1 MEIDWNNILSTT
13 DNMEVVALREHPLG
27 EEVQVTFDRVFTASN
42 GSVGAV
48 VTTDMPGE
56 LLWLAS
62 GEHGPQNGLPSLVKA
77 AEGGENIEG
86 NTFTFSRIES
96 EKSPAGYA
104 YRWTV

>member
-48 VTTDMPGE
+48 VTTC
-56 LLWLAS
+56 LI
-62 GEHGPQNGLPSLVKA
+62 A
-77 AEGGENIEG
+77 AALG
-86 NTFTFSRIES
+86 FSATGQS
-96 EKSPAGYA
+96 
-104 YRWTV
+104 W